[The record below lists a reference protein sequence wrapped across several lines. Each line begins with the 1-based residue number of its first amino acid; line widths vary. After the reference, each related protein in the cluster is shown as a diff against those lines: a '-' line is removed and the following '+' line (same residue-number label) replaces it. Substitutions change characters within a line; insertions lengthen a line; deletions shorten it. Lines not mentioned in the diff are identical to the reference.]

1 MNAPAAR
8 RFGTLHAV
16 LMEVEPGLYRADY
29 PGEMN
34 QDEAGIEAFP
44 DRHIGTNAEGVKH
57 WVEDMAIQLGYDRVE
72 WDLPEAN

>member
-1 MNAPAAR
+1 
-8 RFGTLHAV
+8 
-16 LMEVEPGLYRADY
+16 
-29 PGEMN
+29 MN